1 MQEIHKL
8 TTFAYI
14 IFSLLAGTY
23 SATAITKFLSNPIHM
38 DNVGCYGTENRL
50 IDCAYNTDTREDTH
64 TGDVWIDCSGYK
76 STSKPDGGKGI
87 GDGTGNGSDGSE
99 SNAESKENSRDEE
112 DSDSGNSVALILSI
126 LALIGV
132 LLIFIVLCYII
143 YMMWKKRSGVNQKMR
158 WVQPCP
164 FG

>member
-1 MQEIHKL
+1 
-8 TTFAYI
+8 
-14 IFSLLAGTY
+14 
-23 SATAITKFLSNPIHM
+23 M

-76 STSKPDGGKGI
+76 STSEPDGGKGI
-87 GDGTGNGSDGSE
+87 SDGTGNGSDGSE

-112 DSDSGNSVALILSI
+112 DSDSGNSVALVLAV

-132 LLIFIVLCYII
+132 LLIFIVLICYII
-143 YMMWKKRSGVNQKMR
+143 YMMWKKRSGDQKMR
-158 WVQPCP
+158 WVEPCP